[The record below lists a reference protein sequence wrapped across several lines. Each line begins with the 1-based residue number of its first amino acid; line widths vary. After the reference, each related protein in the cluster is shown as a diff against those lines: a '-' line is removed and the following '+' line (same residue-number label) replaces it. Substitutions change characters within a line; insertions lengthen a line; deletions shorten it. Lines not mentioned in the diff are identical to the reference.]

1 MEWGNDKYFSSLMTK
16 ARIQTRIRIRIRG
29 LPLFEECLV
38 YQLPVSDQLIPQ
50 PAQTFPGKNP
60 AWDRENL
67 VVKKAVKSESN
78 SLIQSQQ

>member
-1 MEWGNDKYFSSLMTK
+1 MTK
-16 ARIQTRIRIRIRG
+16 SQDPDPDPDPDPR

-78 SLIQSQQ
+78 SLFQSQQ